1 MKKLIFGSLFLFASA
16 IAIFSCS
23 KDAPIS
29 TAATTQPELFTVFKF
44 SKDINLRDAKG
55 NTATVQVSADKQELI
70 DQLDATTLKLV
81 TTTRD
86 FTTEKNTNNT
96 IPSKGSNIAERWK
109 AEGKDVVDILI
120 KDRAFNK
127 GVTGFNVEVVNNFR
141 SWDKTMTQVG
151 ATNINGSNVSC
162 KGYSF
167 SWHSSLSPNR
177 PNGKLCG
184 SEIVE
189 VEFAGRNNW
198 WNFWDNIQTN
208 DLNSATTVG
217 RFNDIAPYDN
227 YRLRWDFENC
237 SSGDRPENRT
247 FTFIMQ

>member
-120 KDRAFNK
+120 KDRTFNK
-127 GVTGFNVEVVNNFR
+127 GVTGFNVEVVNNLR
-141 SWDKTMTQVG
+141 AWDKTVYQYGVSSV
-151 ATNINGSNVSC
+151 NGVSQTVI
-162 KGYSF
+162 GYSF
-167 SWHSSLSPNR
+167 TWKPSSDKLD
-177 PNGKLCG
+177 GKLCPV
-184 SEIVE
+184 EQVE
-189 VEFAGRNNW
+189 VEFSGSTYSVFAPYY
-198 WNFWDNIQTN
+198 T
-208 DLNSATTVG
+208 LNSIV
-217 RFNDIAPYDN
+217 FNSIGTNTYNSAPSYYK
-227 YRLRWDFENC
+227 YRLRWDFEKC
-237 SSGDRPENRT
+237 GSDDRVPNRD
-247 FTFIMQ
+247 FTFLTM